1 MYQRSGTM
9 VPKDLYKE
17 QYSPEFAGRWDELIN
32 WQRRAETENNFFQK
46 ILREHGAEKVLDI
59 ACGTGFHTVTLNA
72 DGFDV
77 TGADGAPNMLAK
89 AKENA
94 ARFGLKNV
102 RLVEAE
108 WTTLTKSFPGEK
120 FDAII
125 CLGNAF
131 THLFEE
137 SDRIKALN
145 EIYQLLND
153 DGIAVIDQRN
163 YDAILDN
170 GFHSKHQSYY
180 LGETVNVRPEEL
192 SDEAV
197 KLRYE
202 YADGEV
208 HFLTLCPIRQG
219 YVTDLLESVGF
230 NQVDR
235 YGDFQAEYDFY
246 GPDFVIQVA
255 KK

>member
-32 WQRRAETENNFFQK
+32 WQRRAETENNFFQE
-46 ILREHGAEKVLDI
+46 ILRKHGAETVLDI

-137 SDRIKALN
+137 TDRIKALN
-145 EIYQLLND
+145 EIYELLND
-153 DGIAVIDQRN
+153 GGIAVIDQRN

-230 NQVDR
+230 NQVDL

>member
-1 MYQRSGTM
+1 M
-9 VPKDLYKE
+9 
-17 QYSPEFAGRWDELIN
+17 
-32 WQRRAETENNFFQK
+32 
-46 ILREHGAEKVLDI
+46 
-59 ACGTGFHTVTLNA
+59 
-72 DGFDV
+72 
-77 TGADGAPNMLAK
+77 
-89 AKENA
+89 
-94 ARFGLKNV
+94 
-102 RLVEAE
+102 
-108 WTTLTKSFPGEK
+108 
-120 FDAII
+120 
-125 CLGNAF
+125 GNAF

-219 YVTDLLESVGF
+219 YVTDMLESVGF
-230 NQVDR
+230 NHVGAVR
-235 YGDFQAEYDFY
+235 AIFKRSTIFTGRTSSYR
-246 GPDFVIQVA
+246 
-255 KK
+255 